1 MSYISNGCNDCS
13 TVDFGMQNMNPMGQL
28 SGGGGYGMNNGYG
41 AGGQLAIQPESTV
54 MQMTSTANPY
64 IYQQPSVQPETVQ
77 QVQVQVPVQQ
87 MVKQQVVN
95 VPVQNK
101 MVPVQQVATKNNNN
115 NNNNQTGKTLQG
127 TIGTYFTGPNFSIML
142 AFLVASAWNETIR
155 YYINQA
161 IKFNG
166 GSPTY
171 YIVYAVIATLASI
184 FLSSMQ

>member
-28 SGGGGYGMNNGYG
+28 TGGYGMNNNNNGYG
-41 AGGQLAIQPESTV
+41 TGGQLAIQPESV
-54 MQMTSTANPY
+54 GMQMTSTANPY
-64 IYQQPSVQPETVQ
+64 IYQQQSQQPHQIVVQ
-77 QVQVQVPVQQ
+77 QEQVQMPVQQ
-87 MVKQQVVN
+87 MVKQPQVVN
-95 VPVQNK
+95 VPAQPK
-101 MVPVQQVATKNNNN
+101 MMPVQQVPAK
-115 NNNNQTGKTLQG
+115 NNNQTGKTLQG
-127 TIGTYFTGPNFSIML
+127 TVGAYFTGTNFSIML
-142 AFLVASAWNETIR
+142 AFLVASAWHETIR

-166 GSPTY
+166 GTPTY